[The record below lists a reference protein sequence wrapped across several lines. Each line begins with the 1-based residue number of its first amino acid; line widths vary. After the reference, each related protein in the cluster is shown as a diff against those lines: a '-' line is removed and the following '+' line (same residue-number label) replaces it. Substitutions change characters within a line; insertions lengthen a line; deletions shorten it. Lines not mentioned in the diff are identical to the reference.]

1 MGHAVCVVVLLRKR
15 QEDDCIKPD
24 LTSIAFESAIRS
36 RTDTSLRSN
45 KPSETFS
52 AIFIDAAFDA
62 RVPTYL
68 HTVPPSDVVMFVGL

>member
-1 MGHAVCVVVLLRKR
+1 MCVVVLLRKR

-24 LTSIAFESAIRS
+24 LTSIDFESAIRS

-62 RVPTYL
+62 RAQTYL